1 MPENFGAVARSMLNF
16 NLKDVRLVSPKFKL
30 DHEKIE
36 PLAAGAT
43 QVIKN
48 SKLFKTLEDAIKDLN
63 FIFAFSARKRNIRK
77 KILDTPGLIKEMKVL
92 DKNNKIGIVFGP
104 ENSGLNNQ
112 HLSLVDRLV
121 SINANDD
128 FSSINLSHSVILFC
142 YEWFKNFERNKS
154 ILKKKNNL
162 IAKKS
167 EFLVFINQLET
178 KLEKKGFFKTLERK
192 DIIKSKIRNIF
203 NRNNLTKN
211 EVDMLLG
218 IINSLERK
226 NFK

>member
-1 MPENFGAVARSMLNF
+1 MLNF
-16 NLKDVRLVSPKFKL
+16 NFKKVRLVSPKFSL

-36 PLAAGAT
+36 PLAAGAVK
-43 QVIKN
+43 VIEN

-63 FIFAFSARKRNIRK
+63 FIFAFSARKRTIKKKTLNISS
-77 KILDTPGLIKEMKVL
+77 LIKEMEIL
-92 DKNNKIGIVFGP
+92 DQKNKIGIVFGP

-121 SINANDD
+121 YINANDK
-128 FSSINLSHSVILFC
+128 FSSLNLSHSVILFC
-142 YEWFKNFERNKS
+142 YEWSKNFENKKS
-154 ILKKKNNL
+154 ILKKSNNL
-162 IAKKS
+162 LAQKK

-192 DIIKSKIRNIF
+192 DIIKNKIRNIF

-218 IINSLERK
+218 IINSLDRK

>member
-1 MPENFGAVARSMLNF
+1 MLNF
-16 NLKDVRLVSPKFKL
+16 NFKKVRLVSPKFSL

-36 PLAAGAT
+36 PLAAGAVK
-43 QVIKN
+43 VIEN

-63 FIFAFSARKRNIRK
+63 FIFAFSARKRTIKKKTLNISS
-77 KILDTPGLIKEMKVL
+77 LIKEMEIL
-92 DKNNKIGIVFGP
+92 DQKNKIGIVFGP

-121 SINANDD
+121 YINANDK
-128 FSSINLSHSVILFC
+128 FSSLNLSHSVILFC
-142 YEWFKNFERNKS
+142 YEWSKNFENKKS
-154 ILKKKNNL
+154 ILKKSNNL
-162 IAKKS
+162 LAKKK

-192 DIIKSKIRNIF
+192 DIIKNKIRNIF

-218 IINSLERK
+218 IINSLDRK

>member
-1 MPENFGAVARSMLNF
+1 MLNF
-16 NLKDVRLVSPKFKL
+16 NFKEVRLVSPKFSL
-30 DHEKIE
+30 DHEKIK
-36 PLAAGAT
+36 PLAAGAVK
-43 QVIKN
+43 VIEN

-63 FIFAFSARKRNIRK
+63 FIFAFSARKRTIKKENLNIS
-77 KILDTPGLIKEMKVL
+77 GLIREMKLL
-92 DKNNKIGIVFGP
+92 DQKNKIGIVFGP

-121 SINANDD
+121 YINANDK
-128 FSSINLSHSVILFC
+128 FSSLNLSHSVILFC
-142 YEWFKNFERNKS
+142 YEWSKNFENKKS
-154 ILKKKNNL
+154 ILKKSNNL
-162 IAKKS
+162 LAKKK

-192 DIIKSKIRNIF
+192 DIIKNKIRNIF

-218 IINSLERK
+218 IINSLDRK

>member
-1 MPENFGAVARSMLNF
+1 MLNF
-16 NLKDVRLVSPKFKL
+16 NFKEVRLVSPQFSL
-30 DHEKIE
+30 DHEKIN

-43 QVIKN
+43 KVLEN

-63 FIFAFSARKRNIRK
+63 FIFAFSARKRTIK
-77 KILDTPGLIKEMKVL
+77 KETLNVSSLIKEMGLL
-92 DKNNKIGIVFGP
+92 DKKNKIGIVFGP

-121 SINANDD
+121 YINTNDK

-142 YEWFKNFERNKS
+142 YEWFKNFEKKKS
-154 ILKKKNNL
+154 ILKKRNNL
-162 IAKKS
+162 LAKKK

-178 KLEKKGFFKTLERK
+178 KLEKKGFFKTSERK
-192 DIIKSKIRNIF
+192 DIIKNKIRNIF